1 MTEIRYVDGLRRA
14 IEQEMES
21 DGSVIVLGEDVA
33 VGGPFGVTA
42 GLADRFG
49 ANRVINTPIS
59 EDSIMGVATGA
70 AIAGKRPIV
79 EIMFIDFVTLAMS
92 QLVNHAAKLRY
103 MSGGQLRVPMVV
115 RLQQGAVGGWGAH
128 HSQSLEAWFQHVPG
142 LKMVAPSNAGDALG
156 LLRAAIRDDDPVL
169 FLEHRGL
176 YFRRDEVADLEAV
189 PTLVDAKVVSPG
201 DDLTI
206 VTYSRMVWEAVA
218 AAERLAE
225 RGVSAEVID
234 LRSLSPP
241 DMETIT
247 RSVERTSRALVVH
260 EAVLHGGLGAEI
272 AARIQETA
280 FDWLDAPVER
290 LGAPFAPVPASPVL
304 EAGVRAQCRSD
315 RRARGADARSATR
328 SARAR
333 AFGRSSLIHQ
343 PARRRRTSSRR
354 RRPRSSRRRE
364 ASASADGCTAAD
376 LLVSKPDASAPPVR
390 SARRRPMRAP
400 AVGASSAAN
409 AVHNREHLCYR
420 KRWGAPPGNGC
431 DL

>member
-49 ANRVINTPIS
+49 ASRVINTPIS
-59 EDSIMGVATGA
+59 EDSIVGVATGA

-142 LKMVAPSNAGDALG
+142 LKMMAPSSAGDALG

-176 YFRRDEVADLEAV
+176 YFRRDEVADPEAV
-189 PTLVDAKVVSPG
+189 PSVVDAKVVLPG

-206 VTYSRMVWEAVA
+206 VSYSRMVWEAA
-218 AAERLAE
+218 AAAARLAE
-225 RGVSAEVID
+225 RGISAEVID
-234 LRSLSPP
+234 LRSLSPL
-241 DMETIT
+241 DMETVT
-247 RSVERTSRALVVH
+247 RSVERTNRALVVH

-290 LGAPFAPVPASPVL
+290 LGAPFAPVPASPAL
-304 EAGVRAQCRSD
+304 EEAFVPNADLIVERAERML
-315 RRARGADARSATR
+315 ALPPGERGRGRSAD
-328 SARAR
+328 RA
-333 AFGRSSLIHQ
+333 
-343 PARRRRTSSRR
+343 
-354 RRPRSSRRRE
+354 
-364 ASASADGCTAAD
+364 
-376 LLVSKPDASAPPVR
+376 
-390 SARRRPMRAP
+390 
-400 AVGASSAAN
+400 
-409 AVHNREHLCYR
+409 
-420 KRWGAPPGNGC
+420 
-431 DL
+431 